1 MICCFRF
8 LNKVIRLEQP
18 DVNNFQKLNFDNN
31 NYISNNTLI
40 NQGSDFVLQQPPSS
54 ALDNDPIGLIAGDKY
69 AKINNGF

>member
-1 MICCFRF
+1 MFSTF
-8 LNKVIRLEQP
+8 NEVIRLEQP

-54 ALDNDPIGLIAGDKY
+54 ALDMNDPIGLIAGDKF
-69 AKINNGF
+69 AKINNGFY